1 MLLLHS
7 GGVDILINS
16 VGISG
21 NPTPLQ
27 VIHEAMFKKI
37 QDVRF
42 GSTDLYNDH
51 LCCNLL
57 SESAG
62 GVKIATRNLCLG
74 I

>member
-37 QDVRF
+37 QDVCCR
-42 GSTDLYNDH
+42 STDLYNDH
-51 LCCNLL
+51 LCCNL

-62 GVKIATRNLCLG
+62 GVKIASRNLCLE